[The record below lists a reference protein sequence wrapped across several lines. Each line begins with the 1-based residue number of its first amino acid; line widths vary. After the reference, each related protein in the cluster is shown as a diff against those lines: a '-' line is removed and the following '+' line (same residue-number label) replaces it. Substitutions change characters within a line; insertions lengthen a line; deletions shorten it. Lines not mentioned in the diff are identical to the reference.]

1 MEATREIKITTGYE
15 FNNKSESVF
24 IRFVFCYCWM
34 NVCVFV
40 WPSLS
45 SISGR
50 IMQLSKLNKP
60 WARNVWVATTRLSH
74 FSSPKIVFFSQNFF
88 SQFFV
93 SSWNYHL
100 TVKGVTN
107 LIQWIFF
114 CFLSLS
120 TSYKL
125 WIDFFPSKSK
135 EEEKEKKKGFFVNQG
150 IRIWFIFIFFHPKH
164 SPHCVCGKLCWDST
178 KPKPK
183 QMEFKYFIVFCRF
196 HIWCKRERYMLSRT
210 NFIQIGKGIRL
221 LRKTKIKKREE
232 NREESI
238 KQDFVNFS
246 FYSHCKT
253 KRK

>member
-135 EEEKEKKKGFFVNQG
+135 EEEKEKKKRIFRQSRHSDLIHFYFLSSETFTALCMWEIVLGFN
-150 IRIWFIFIFFHPKH
+150 K
-164 SPHCVCGKLCWDST
+164 T
-178 KPKPK
+178 KA
-183 QMEFKYFIVFCRF
+183 Q
-196 HIWCKRERYMLSRT
+196 T
-210 NFIQIGKGIRL
+210 DGIQIFYRL
-221 LRKTKIKKREE
+221 L
-232 NREESI
+232 S
-238 KQDFVNFS
+238 FS
-246 FYSHCKT
+246 YMM
-253 KRK
+253 